1 MALVPEYK
9 IILLGEPGVGKT
21 SCFYRIRD
29 DVFIGSSSVSTV
41 GTGVESLVQS
51 VDVDGQEVK
60 AILYDTAGGERFRTL
75 TSNYYLNSDAAIL
88 MYSVEDRYSL
98 ERLQDEIENAM
109 QFVDPDGFMWA
120 LCGNKCDL
128 PAEVHLSTI
137 QAKREQLE
145 TEVCFFTSAKTG
157 KNVMELLHTLVKEI
171 HRQRAGVP
179 RRSSRGNSVHV
190 AGPETVVNTTA
201 TQKKCCS

>member
-60 AILYDTAGGERFRTL
+60 VGRILSRRTSTNLSFRTHVL
-75 TSNYYLNSDAAIL
+75 DQVT
-88 MYSVEDRYSL
+88 
-98 ERLQDEIENAM
+98 
-109 QFVDPDGFMWA
+109 
-120 LCGNKCDL
+120 LC
-128 PAEVHLSTI
+128 I
-137 QAKREQLE
+137 
-145 TEVCFFTSAKTG
+145 
-157 KNVMELLHTLVKEI
+157 
-171 HRQRAGVP
+171 
-179 RRSSRGNSVHV
+179 
-190 AGPETVVNTTA
+190 
-201 TQKKCCS
+201 